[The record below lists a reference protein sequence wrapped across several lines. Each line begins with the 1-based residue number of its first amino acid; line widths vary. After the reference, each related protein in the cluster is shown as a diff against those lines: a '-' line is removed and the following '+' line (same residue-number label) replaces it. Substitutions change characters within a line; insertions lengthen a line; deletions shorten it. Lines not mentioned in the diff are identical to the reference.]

1 VYYDLVKQFWTKAM
15 VFDRKF
21 ADNQEAIFLSK
32 NPKAPGLTR
41 EHMGLE
47 AFRRTEI
54 RSTLLGIKVVITQEH
69 IAKLLKLDNTG

>member
-41 EHMGLE
+41 EHIGLE
-47 AFRRTEI
+47 AFRRT
-54 RSTLLGIKVVITQEH
+54 
-69 IAKLLKLDNTG
+69 